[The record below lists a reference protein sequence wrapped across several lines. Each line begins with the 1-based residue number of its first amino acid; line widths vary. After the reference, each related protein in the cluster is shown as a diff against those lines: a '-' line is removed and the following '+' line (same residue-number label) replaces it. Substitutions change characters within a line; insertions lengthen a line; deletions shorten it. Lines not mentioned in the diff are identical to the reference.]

1 MAIISDSAASRAFR
15 LLDRPAIC
23 LGLTAF
29 ALHLWV
35 NGSYGYFR
43 DELYFIVCGRH
54 PAWGYTD
61 QPPLT
66 PLIAAASDAAFH
78 SLRGLRLVPA
88 IAAAATVALT
98 ASTARMLGGGLY
110 AGWLAGLAVLAGGA
124 LQLMGVLMIT
134 DTLQPL
140 AWLACGVC
148 VIRAEQDEEPR
159 WWLAAGAIA
168 GIAFLAKYTI
178 ALYVGSVALGLLA
191 TPERRLLRRWEPWAA
206 VLIASAIAA
215 PNLVWQA
222 ANDWPFV
229 AHTAVLA
236 AHKNIPLTPLMFLL
250 QEMLT
255 LGPASAPIWLAGLAA
270 FAFWPRFAH
279 LRWVAVSW
287 VVLIAAA
294 VAGRGR
300 PYYLA
305 GAYPLLMAGGA
316 TALEAWLPRLAK
328 PAFLAAVLVGATVT
342 APLFL
347 PVLPIESFI
356 AYQRWLGLTPSTG
369 ERLKLG
375 ALPQYFADMFGW
387 PEVAETVG
395 KAYQALPPED
405 RARAVFYGRNYGEA
419 AAVDFFGA
427 RWAVPAIS
435 AHESYFLWGP
445 RGHNGSVMLT
455 LRESRDELL
464 KNFRSVERAGFVDNP
479 LGMPEESGQTLW
491 LCRDSVAPLQEAWPR
506 LHHYD

>member
-1 MAIISDSAASRAFR
+1 MSRTFR
-15 LLDRPAIC
+15 LLDHPAIC
-23 LGLTAF
+23 LSLTAF

-66 PLIAAASDAAFH
+66 PLLAAASEAVFH

-88 IAAAATVALT
+88 IASAATVALT
-98 ASTARMLGGGLY
+98 VSTARMLGGGLY
-110 AGWLAGLAVLAGGA
+110 ACWLAGLSVLAGGV
-124 LQLMGVLMIT
+124 LQLCGVLMIT

-148 VIRAEQDEEPR
+148 IVRAEQDEEPR

-168 GIAFLAKYTI
+168 GIAFLAKYTV
-178 ALYVGSVALGLLA
+178 ASTLAPSPWVCLQRPSVACSCAGSHGRPSSSPRRSRRPTSSGRRRTIGRSWPTPPCWRRIRTSRSLLSHSCRRRSSRSGLPLL
-191 TPERRLLRRWEPWAA
+191 RSGSRGSRLLLSGR
-206 VLIASAIAA
+206 
-215 PNLVWQA
+215 
-222 ANDWPFV
+222 
-229 AHTAVLA
+229 
-236 AHKNIPLTPLMFLL
+236 
-250 QEMLT
+250 
-255 LGPASAPIWLAGLAA
+255 G
-270 FAFWPRFAH
+270 FAH

-316 TALEAWLPRLAK
+316 TALEAWLPRLLK
-328 PAFLAAVLVGATVT
+328 GAFAAVVLAAGVFT

-356 AYQRWLGLTPSTG
+356 AYQHALGLTPSTG

-375 ALPQYFADMFGW
+375 VLPQYYADMFGW
-387 PEVAETVG
+387 PQLAEAVG

-405 RARAVFYGRNYGEA
+405 RQRAVFFGRNYGEA

-427 RWAVPAIS
+427 PWGLPPAIS
-435 AHESYFLWGP
+435 AHKSYFLWGP
-445 RGHNGSVMLT
+445 RGHDGSVMLT
-455 LRESRDELL
+455 LWPSRDELL
-464 KNFRSVERAGFVDNP
+464 KSFRSVEPVGFVDNP

-491 LCRDSVAPLQEAWPR
+491 LCRDSVEPLQEAWPR
-506 LHHYD
+506 LRHYD

>member
-1 MAIISDSAASRAFR
+1 MAIIFDSVMSRTFR
-15 LLDRPAIC
+15 LLDHPAIC

-66 PLIAAASDAAFH
+66 PLVAAASDAAFH
-78 SLRGLRLVPA
+78 SLRGLRLIPA
-88 IAAAATVALT
+88 IAAGATAALT

-124 LQLMGVLMIT
+124 LQLFGVLMIT

-140 AWLACGVC
+140 AWLACGLC
-148 VIRAEQDEEPR
+148 IIRAEQDQEPR

-168 GIAFLAKYTI
+168 GIAFLAKYTV
-178 ALYVGSVALGLLA
+178 ALYLGSIALGLLA
-191 TPERRLLRRWEPWAA
+191 TPERRLLMRWEPWAA

-236 AHKNIPLTPLMFLL
+236 AHKNIPLSPLAFLL
-250 QEMLT
+250 QELLT

-270 FAFWPRFAH
+270 FALWPRFAH

-305 GAYPLLMAGGA
+305 GAYPLVDGGRRDRAGSVASSPRETGAHRGRAGGRRS
-316 TALEAWLPRLAK
+316 PRRYFCPCCRSKASS
-328 PAFLAAVLVGATVT
+328 
-342 APLFL
+342 
-347 PVLPIESFI
+347 PIS
-356 AYQRWLGLTPSTG
+356 AGSASR
-369 ERLKLG
+369 
-375 ALPQYFADMFGW
+375 
-387 PEVAETVG
+387 
-395 KAYQALPPED
+395 
-405 RARAVFYGRNYGEA
+405 RARA
-419 AAVDFFGA
+419 
-427 RWAVPAIS
+427 S
-435 AHESYFLWGP
+435 A
-445 RGHNGSVMLT
+445 
-455 LRESRDELL
+455 
-464 KNFRSVERAGFVDNP
+464 
-479 LGMPEESGQTLW
+479 
-491 LCRDSVAPLQEAWPR
+491 
-506 LHHYD
+506 

>member
-1 MAIISDSAASRAFR
+1 MAIANGTSRTFR
-15 LLDRPAIC
+15 LLDHPAIC

-66 PLIAAASDAAFH
+66 PLLAAASDAAFH
-78 SLRGLRLVPA
+78 SLRGLRLIPA
-88 IAAAATVALT
+88 IASAATVALT
-98 ASTARMLGGGLY
+98 ASAARMLGGGLY

-124 LQLMGVLMIT
+124 LQLFGVLMIT

-148 VIRAEQDEEPR
+148 IIRAEQDQEPR

-168 GIAFLAKYTI
+168 GIAFLAKYTV
-178 ALYVGSVALGLLA
+178 ALYLGSVALGLLA
-191 TPERRLLRRWEPWAA
+191 TPERRLLMRWEPWAA
-206 VLIASAIAA
+206 VLIAAAIAA

-236 AHKNIPLTPLMFLL
+236 AQKNIPLSPLAFLL

-279 LRWVAVSW
+279 LRWVAISW
-287 VVLIAAA
+287 VLLIAAA

-328 PAFLAAVLVGATVT
+328 PALIAAVLVGAAVT

-375 ALPQYFADMFGW
+375 ALPQYFSDMFGW
-387 PEVAETVG
+387 PELAETVG
-395 KAYQALPPED
+395 KAYQALAPED
-405 RARAVFYGRNYGEA
+405 RKRAVFYGRNYGEA

-427 RWAVPAIS
+427 PWAVPPAIS

-445 RGHNGSVMLT
+445 LGHDGSVMLIIG
-455 LRESRDELL
+455 RSRDDLV
-464 KNFRSVERAGFVDNP
+464 KNFRSVEPVGFIDNP

-491 LCRDSVAPLQEAWPR
+491 LCRDSVRPLQEVWPR
-506 LHHYD
+506 LRHYD